1 MSDELKLLLADE
13 LGVGDVVRT
22 EGGFGSVS
30 AKNCGKLVK
39 LALERAEATIAQRG
53 PIPATALGP
62 IPATPAPPPER
73 DR

>member
-39 LALERAEATIAQRG
+39 LALERVEATMAQRAAF
-53 PIPATALGP
+53 PAGLAP
-62 IPATPAPPPER
+62 SPATPAPPPER
-73 DR
+73 NR